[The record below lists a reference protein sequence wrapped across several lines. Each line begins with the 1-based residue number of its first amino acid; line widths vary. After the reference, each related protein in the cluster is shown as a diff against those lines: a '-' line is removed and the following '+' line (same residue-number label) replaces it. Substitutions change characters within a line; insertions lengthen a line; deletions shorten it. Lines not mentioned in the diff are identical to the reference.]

1 MLDFVSDPMEDVDIL
16 GFPASIGPFPSHATS
31 LVQVII
37 EPGLT
42 TTTVSSSV
50 LRSSLPSF

>member
-1 MLDFVSDPMEDVDIL
+1 MLDFVSDPMEGVHIL
-16 GFPASIGPFPSHATS
+16 GFPASMGPFPSHSTS

-37 EPGLT
+37 ETGSR

>member
-1 MLDFVSDPMEDVDIL
+1 MLDFVSDPMEGVDIL

-37 EPGLT
+37 EPGST